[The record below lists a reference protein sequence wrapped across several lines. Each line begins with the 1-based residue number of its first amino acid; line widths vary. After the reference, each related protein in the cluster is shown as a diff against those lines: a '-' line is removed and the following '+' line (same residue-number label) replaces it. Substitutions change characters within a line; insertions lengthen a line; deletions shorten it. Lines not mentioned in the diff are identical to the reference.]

1 MGRAEEMVGPHRSD
15 SVHSSCDRSLRGV
28 RLVLGTEDGYSHE
41 EDPGGP
47 CSGLGRVRDVSTDE
61 AKLQVVL
68 ALWYRQQPAVSQG
81 MYGGIYVGP

>member
-1 MGRAEEMVGPHRSD
+1 M
-15 SVHSSCDRSLRGV
+15 
-28 RLVLGTEDGYSHE
+28 LGTEDGYSHE